1 MKYHLVIF
9 YSEGPPHDNAL
20 PLEDSYKKLMENEDV
35 KKEFDEVHVYT
46 PRILK
51 SMGYDDFVKDY
62 GKRTWVTHGNPGIH
76 AIGNNAWK
84 PLIIRLVLEK
94 AEPGDIVVYRDMNVL
109 KYKLLNGYRNFRR
122 MINTSLQKA
131 EFDFFV
137 PREHEKFDL
146 EQNTKTN
153 VLRELGENHPFSY
166 RFPLLIV
173 HLVVFRKTNISMEF
187 IAEWEKG
194 VSHGEWIDNK
204 LYGENSSKF
213 KWYTPEQSV
222 MSVIVA
228 NWVRKRKHNIPLKY
242 PQCGF
247 PYRNTNTFISFNN
260 YKYLELLEN
269 TEDKSQES

>member
-1 MKYHLVIF
+1 
-9 YSEGPPHDNAL
+9 
-20 PLEDSYKKLMENEDV
+20 
-35 KKEFDEVHVYT
+35 
-46 PRILK
+46 
-51 SMGYDDFVKDY
+51 
-62 GKRTWVTHGNPGIH
+62 
-76 AIGNNAWK
+76 
-84 PLIIRLVLEK
+84 
-94 AEPGDIVVYRDMNVL
+94 
-109 KYKLLNGYRNFRR
+109 
-122 MINTSLQKA
+122 
-131 EFDFFV
+131 
-137 PREHEKFDL
+137 
-146 EQNTKTN
+146 
-153 VLRELGENHPFSY
+153 
-166 RFPLLIV
+166 
-173 HLVVFRKTNISMEF
+173 MEF